1 MERVKQGDQVVVRKG
16 KDAGKRGRVQRVI
29 PRENRVVV
37 AGANMIKRHTRPNP
51 QAGVAGGIQERE
63 ASMDLSKVNPYCSTC
78 DRGVRIGIRVL
89 EDGRKVRICR
99 VCGESLDS

>member
-37 AGANMIKRHTRPNP
+37 AGANMIQRHTRPNP
-51 QAGVAGGIQERE
+51 QAGIAGGIQERE
-63 ASMDLSKVNPYCSTC
+63 APMDLSKVNPYCPTC
-78 DRGVRIGIRVL
+78 DRGVRIGIRTL

-99 VCGESLDS
+99 ACGESLDS

>member
-63 ASMDLSKVNPYCSTC
+63 APMDLSKVNPYCPTC
-78 DRGVRIGIRVL
+78 DRGVRIGIRAL
-89 EDGRKVRICR
+89 EDGRKVRVCR
-99 VCGESLDS
+99 ACGESLDS